1 MQSIKIFISVV
12 LCALIANTKSQNI
25 NFSDK
30 KKSSVKKSTS
40 RKDQDVKSKT
50 FNDENGIRAAS
61 TCYNCECQC
70 DSYAWTN
77 AKGQLIGNCGSEDST
92 GAKFCYVSGTAK
104 RACRD
109 VQQSSYR
116 RDSFNG
122 QKKFYS
128 YEACVT
134 PTRNQC
140 YQYNQQSGRNCGDGD
155 YNNGGGNNNGGY
167 PGNNN
172 GGYPNNNG
180 GYPNNNGGYPNNNGG
195 YPNNNN
201 GGYPSNNGGYPSN
214 NGGYPNN
221 NGGYPS
227 NGNGGY
233 PSNNGGY
240 PSNGNGGYPSS
251 NNGGDPS
258 NGNGGYPSNNNGGY
272 PSNNNNGYPGT
283 SWTLQSQV
291 PGLGSPRSDKDKD
304 TSITFGA

>member
-1 MQSIKIFISVV
+1 MQSLKILISVV
-12 LCALIANTKSQNI
+12 LFALIANTKSQNI

-30 KKSSVKKSTS
+30 KKSSVKKSS
-40 RKDQDVKSKT
+40 SKIDQDVTSKT
-50 FNDENGIRAAS
+50 FTDENGIRAAS

-77 AKGQLIGNCGSEDST
+77 GKGQLIGNCGSEDST

-109 VQQSSYR
+109 VQQSTYR

-140 YQYNQQSGRNCGDGD
+140 YRYNQQSGRNCGDGD

-167 PGNNN
+167 PG
-172 GGYPNNNG
+172 NNG

-214 NGGYPNN
+214 NGGYPSNGNGGYPSN

-240 PSNGNGGYPSS
+240 PSNGNGE
-251 NNGGDPS
+251 
-258 NGNGGYPSNNNGGY
+258 YPSNNNGGY
-272 PSNNNNGYPGT
+272 PNNNNNGYPGT

-291 PGLGSPRSDKDKD
+291 PGLGAPRSDMDED
-304 TSITFGA
+304 TSVTFGA

>member
-1 MQSIKIFISVV
+1 M
-12 LCALIANTKSQNI
+12 
-25 NFSDK
+25 
-30 KKSSVKKSTS
+30 
-40 RKDQDVKSKT
+40 
-50 FNDENGIRAAS
+50 G
-61 TCYNCECQC
+61 
-70 DSYAWTN
+70 
-77 AKGQLIGNCGSEDST
+77 
-92 GAKFCYVSGTAK
+92 

-134 PTRNQC
+134 PTKNRC

-180 GYPNNNGGYPNNNGG
+180 GYPNNNGGYPS
-195 YPNNNN
+195 NNN

-214 NGGYPNN
+214 NGGY
-221 NGGYPS
+221 
-227 NGNGGY
+227 
-233 PSNNGGY
+233 
-240 PSNGNGGYPSS
+240 
-251 NNGGDPS
+251 PS